1 MRLAATRASVAGY
14 LAVEEGSRVASVGSE
29 YQPSARRFRRSAARH
44 LHVGKRSPSWQIG
57 IHNEQDRLGCSAGC
71 TRAVLAEC

>member
-29 YQPSARRFRRSAARH
+29 YQH
-44 LHVGKRSPSWQIG
+44 Q
-57 IHNEQDRLGCSAGC
+57 
-71 TRAVLAEC
+71 RAVSGGRLRTICMWVNAVRRG